1 MWCKNAI
8 RILSPNDKRI
18 QAQKAQYNEF
28 VQSGLENQ
36 VLMSW
41 MTVTMD
47 PDDNKVKVDWIYL
60 RKIVLDTVRGDRF
73 LYISLEVSYKYS
85 SNCYSVSFSI
95 LRSLSL
101 RVSLLFYTIFPFHLY
116 PPRAD
121 QIIGVDLCPIST
133 FLKSLGSSCKA
144 ENYCSGITSSLMQ
157 PES

>member
-1 MWCKNAI
+1 
-8 RILSPNDKRI
+8 
-18 QAQKAQYNEF
+18 
-28 VQSGLENQ
+28 
-36 VLMSW
+36 MSW

-47 PDDNKVKVDWIYL
+47 PDDNKIKVDLIYL
-60 RKIVLDTVRGDRF
+60 RKIVIDTVQGDRF

-95 LRSLSL
+95 LQSLCL

-121 QIIGVDLCPIST
+121 QIIGVDSCPISI

-157 PES
+157 SES

>member
-1 MWCKNAI
+1 
-8 RILSPNDKRI
+8 
-18 QAQKAQYNEF
+18 
-28 VQSGLENQ
+28 
-36 VLMSW
+36 MSW
-41 MTVTMD
+41 IAVTMD
-47 PDDNKVKVDWIYL
+47 PDDNKIKVDLIYL
-60 RKIVLDTVRGDRF
+60 RKIVIDTVQGDRF

-95 LRSLSL
+95 LRSLCL

-121 QIIGVDLCPIST
+121 QIIGVDSCPISI

-144 ENYCSGITSSLMQ
+144 ENYYSGITSSLMQ